1 MAPQN
6 HNELNSIILLS
17 LYHCPSINS
26 ALNLVKSTSHRT
38 KPVIQLPCDISGPQE
53 WPLSTYPDW
62 TGMLGGTEVLVSG
75 PCFPPG
81 SGILCKFDD
90 VIVDGFMVKYLDLKQ
105 NQN

>member
-1 MAPQN
+1 MQN
-6 HNELNSIILLS
+6 SRPNRFAVVKPDVRKKTAVHKVSS
-17 LYHCPSINS
+17 LVG
-26 ALNLVKSTSHRT
+26 AL
-38 KPVIQLPCDISGPQE
+38 E

-90 VIVDGFMVKYLDLKQ
+90 VIVDGFMVS
-105 NQN
+105 